1 MRRQSFYCPTF
12 NVNTRFR
19 VKSQVIHHA
28 PGVPSNQK
36 ASHLASI
43 ESISCSMCVRKTLR
57 VCIVRNRV
65 PKSNNKKCSQLKNR
79 MHQGLYRV
87 TQRVALYSLLRSPPW
102 PINRSGDL
110 LIQQP
115 PRGTG
120 CPPAGSC
127 KLLLAL
133 VSVGCSQWPAS
144 PLIPRSLPRL
154 P

>member
-1 MRRQSFYCPTF
+1 MRVRRRSQSLYCPTC
-12 NVNTRFR
+12 NVNKCCK
-19 VKSQVIHHA
+19 VKSHVSHHTSA
-28 PGVPSNQK
+28 L
-36 ASHLASI
+36 HLASI
-43 ESISCSMCVRKTLR
+43 KSILCCLMGVIKKLR

-65 PKSNNKKCSQLKNR
+65 LKSNNKKCSQLKNR

-87 TQRVALYSLLRSPPW
+87 TQRVSLYSLLRSPPW